1 MNCEN
6 CQDEHE
12 GTYGSGRFCSSKCAR
27 GFSTKEKRSLINEK
41 VRLKLTKEIKIQIC
55 AYCKSEFL
63 NGRKRKTCSKTCSM
77 KMNWTDDEY
86 RQKMSKFSSENAKRQ
101 HENKTGFG
109 WKSRKNLE
117 PSYPESI
124 AIKVLDE
131 SSVNY
136 EREFRLEK
144 YFVDFVLIDYK
155 IAIEIDGQQHKKPE
169 RKIIDDKKDE
179 ILKSKGYEIYRISFP
194 EDNIIDSIN
203 SILASIPSA

>member
-6 CQDEHE
+6 CQNEHE

-41 VRLKLTKEIKIQIC
+41 VSLKMTKELKPQIC
-55 AYCKSEFL
+55 EYCKSEFL
-63 NGRKRKTCSKTCSM
+63 NCRTRKTCSVSCGRKLTWSD
-77 KMNWTDDEY
+77 NEY
-86 RQKMSKFSSENAKRQ
+86 KQKMSNISSINAKKQ

-109 WKSRKNLE
+109 WKSRKKLE

-124 AIKVLDE
+124 AIKILNE
-131 SSVNY
+131 SGIKY
-136 EREFRLEK
+136 EREFNLEK
-144 YFVDFVLIDYK
+144 YFVDFVLIDYM

-169 RKIIDDKKDE
+169 RKFIDDKKDE
-179 ILKSKGYEIYRISFP
+179 ILKSKGFKIYRISFP
-194 EDNIIDSIN
+194 EDNITDSIN